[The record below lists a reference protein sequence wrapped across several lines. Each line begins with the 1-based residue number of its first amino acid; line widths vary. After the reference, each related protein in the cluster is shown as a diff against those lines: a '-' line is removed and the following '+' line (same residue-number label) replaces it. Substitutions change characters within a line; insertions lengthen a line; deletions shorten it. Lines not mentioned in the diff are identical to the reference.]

1 MLISK
6 FKSLENALYAVN
18 NVREYKYD
26 MLTHARNIFAIF
38 VFTLGSLCTRARGNF
53 RGKIVYTMHLV
64 LCVHARGKIFGQK
77 NFPTSERSKLNTDSP
92 LIFSYAI

>member
-64 LCVHARGKIFGQK
+64 YTRAGKFLGKKI
-77 NFPTSERSKLNTDSP
+77 SP
-92 LIFSYAI
+92 LQSEAN